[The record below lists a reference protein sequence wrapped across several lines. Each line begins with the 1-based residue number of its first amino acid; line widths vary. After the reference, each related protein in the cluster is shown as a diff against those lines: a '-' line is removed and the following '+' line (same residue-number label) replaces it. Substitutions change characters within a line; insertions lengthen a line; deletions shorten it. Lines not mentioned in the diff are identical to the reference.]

1 MIAKSRQ
8 LLRSLLGRTTV
19 DPLAVKKAEIG
30 SLLSSIEERFP
41 SLSIVYLDIGASG
54 GSADLWRWM
63 ISEKRITG
71 VLIDMADWGNGPLTP
86 QPNIIKIK
94 AAVAEFDEDLTV
106 SITRH
111 PACSSCLPPNHDLLN
126 EYPVKKWFEVVRT
139 TTVHTESYEHLVLRH
154 HLPQPQFIK
163 MDVQGFEG
171 QVLRGMG
178 AHLKN
183 ALCVEFE
190 CQMKPIYA
198 GQDTFFDLYQMMNT
212 LGFRLRDLK
221 PQGPFEGEALEF
233 NCFWSRTPKSAIEE
247 SMIKLWEKVT
257 GIWPGIYFRQID
269 AHQQLK
275 YRFNTP
281 ETDGSMT

>member
-1 MIAKSRQ
+1 MFEKQKRI
-8 LLRSLLGRTTV
+8 LRTLLGRTAV
-19 DPLAVKKAEIG
+19 DPLAAKKLEIAT
-30 SLLSSIEERFP
+30 LLGSIEERFP
-41 SLSIVYLDIGASG
+41 SVSIVYLDIGASG
-54 GSADLWRWM
+54 GSADLWQWL
-63 ISEKRITG
+63 ISEKKITG
-71 VLIDMADWGNGPLTP
+71 VLIDMVDWGNGPSEN
-86 QPNIIKIK
+86 QPNVIRIK
-94 AAVAEFDEDLTV
+94 AAVAEFNEDRTV

-111 PACSSCLPPNHDLLN
+111 PACSSCLAPNFELLN
-126 EYPVKKWFEVVRT
+126 QYPVKAWFEVLRN
-139 TTVHTESYEHLVLRH
+139 TTVATESYEHLVERH
-154 HLPQPQFIK
+154 DLPQPQFIK

-178 AHLKN
+178 AHLSN

-198 GQDTFFDLYQMMNT
+198 GQDTFFDLYQLMNRK
-212 LGFRLRDLK
+212 GFRLRDLK

-233 NCFWSRTPKSAIEE
+233 NCFWSRTPKSTVEE

-275 YRFNTP
+275 YQFNTP
-281 ETDGSMT
+281 ERDKLLT